1 MAEPK
6 DPNELELVRLA
17 IANAHVTGC
26 CEWDEKAARRF
37 FSQPVLPGLTPEGV
51 KSFLHEFVANEQG
64 SIHQVTETRPEYADR
79 PFYYK
84 AVIPVDGLPHG
95 LFVEIIMDDDD
106 PELPAV
112 RIVNA
117 HKQTR

>member
-1 MAEPK
+1 MDEPK
-6 DPNELELVRLA
+6 DPLELELVQRALA
-17 IANAHVTGC
+17 LSHVTGC

-37 FSQPVLPGLTPEGV
+37 RSQPPLPGLTPEGV
-51 KSFLHEFVANEQG
+51 QDLLYDFVG
-64 SIHQVTETRPEYADR
+64 RGGLISQVKEKRADYQDR

-84 AVIPVDGLPHG
+84 AVVPVEGFLHG
-95 LFVEIIMDDDD
+95 LFVELVLDDED

-117 HKQTR
+117 HEQKR